1 MKRPLD
7 ETVADMV
14 AALDDNLREMFE
26 ERAAVREYD
35 AGITRGHAEALA
47 LLDVLDRYPEALS
60 GVIVFEVQLEGTTHW
75 VVTTDQSYAPLPSGP
90 VGTKD
95 YARVELAGV
104 VRKTFGGKAFL
115 AAVDPSDRV

>member
-1 MKRPLD
+1 MKTPID
-7 ETVADMV
+7 PTVAEMV
-14 AALDDNLREMFE
+14 EVLDDNLREMFE
-26 ERAAVREYD
+26 ERSAVREYD
-35 AGITRGHAEALA
+35 AGTTRAHAEALA

-60 GVIVFEVQLEGTTHW
+60 GVTVFEFQLDGTTHW

-104 VRKTFGGKAFL
+104 VRKAFDGKAFL
-115 AAVDPSDRV
+115 AAVDASDRV